1 MRPEREIKL
10 KLLNHARMV
19 PTVSTLMRLTHS
31 SKLSSSERN
40 VVPSKGAILPEDILF
55 EIATYLSTPDLYNLS
70 ITVSNH
76 ISELVK

>member
-1 MRPEREIKL
+1 MITLNL
-10 KLLNHARMV
+10 KLRLSVMHAW
-19 PTVSTLMRLTHS
+19 TVSTLMRLTRS
-31 SKLSSSERN
+31 WEVSSSGRDA
-40 VVPSKGAILPEDILF
+40 VPSKGAILPEDILF